1 MRVPSFVPSRF
12 LSPRMR
18 ASTELRI
25 ELMWSCVWI
34 SMISAAVTLILLT
47 LTVVAEVVSRVMQD
61 PQRRD
66 KVSTL
71 R

>member
-1 MRVPSFVPSRF
+1 MY
-12 LSPRMR
+12 PRGF
-18 ASTELRI
+18 STELWV
-25 ELMWSCVWI
+25 ELMWSFVWI
-34 SMISAAVTLILLT
+34 SMIPVAVTLILLT
-47 LTVVAEVVSRVMQD
+47 LTVVAEVVSRAMQD

>member
-1 MRVPSFVPSRF
+1 MN
-12 LSPRMR
+12 
-18 ASTELRI
+18 TELWV
-25 ELMWSCVWI
+25 ELMWRFIWI
-34 SMISAAVTLILLT
+34 LMIPVAITLILVT
-47 LTVVAEVVSRVMQD
+47 LTAVAEAVSRALHD

>member
-1 MRVPSFVPSRF
+1 
-12 LSPRMR
+12 MR